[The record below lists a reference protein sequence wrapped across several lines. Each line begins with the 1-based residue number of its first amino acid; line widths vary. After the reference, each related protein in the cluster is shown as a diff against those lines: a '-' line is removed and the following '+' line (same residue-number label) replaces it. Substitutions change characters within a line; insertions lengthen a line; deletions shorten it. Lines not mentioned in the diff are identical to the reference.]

1 MDVVIPLGTGS
12 KWRDNELRYALRSIE
27 KHLKG
32 YRDIYIVGECLKWL
46 SEAIHIPAKDTFG
59 RKEYSIFSKIMK
71 AVDDPRVSDDFVFW
85 NDDIFLIKDLHVNDF
100 KFWYEGTLWEKHEKS
115 HGHYKAAIGNLV
127 GYCNELS
134 APYMDIHTP
143 IIYGKD
149 KMKLLN
155 NMDWTKEYVIKSLY
169 VIHAFGQNEFEKM
182 PDLKINKHLPYDEI
196 QAKLAGRTF
205 FSIGAYGV
213 CPGMTRTLNELFP
226 TKSKYES

>member
-32 YRDIYIVGECLKWL
+32 YRNIYIVGECPKWL

-100 KFWYEGTLWEKHEKS
+100 KFWYEGTVSEKYEKV
-115 HGHYKAAIGNLV
+115 HGHYKVAIGNV
-127 GYCNELS
+127 KDRFTEDPNYT
-134 APYMDIHTP
+134 DIHTP
-143 IIYGKD
+143 IIYNKNSFRLYVAGV
-149 KMKLLN
+149 
-155 NMDWTKEYVIKSLY
+155 DWSKEYVIKSTY
-169 VIHAFGQNEFEKM
+169 TAGYDFDYFEYM

-196 QAKLAGRTF
+196 KAKLVGRTF

-226 TKSKYES
+226 TKSKYEA